1 LTKKIVDRLSI
12 YSSSPSSSTSC
23 SPGGIS
29 YSEPSYYLLNTSRE
43 KERKEREKAAGL
55 S

>member
-1 LTKKIVDRLSI
+1 MDMGRL
-12 YSSSPSSSTSC
+12 
-23 SPGGIS
+23 GIS

-43 KERKEREKAAGL
+43 KEREKAAGL